1 MASPTWADQGSVLPD
16 PTGAVRRQRSHDS
29 PPGAKI
35 ATIEPTGGLYD
46 QDKTAYA
53 LPPRTM
59 ATSVTMVPSVFDGR
73 KARAGPTLAVPL
85 TKAAAHPA
93 PPRNT
98 APPPFF
104 AHGRE
109 KLLSVHLG
117 DQTTVFSTQVLQ
129 EYFVAATRIGLP
141 AELAQRH
148 VATDAQAN
156 IVQVTTELILA
167 AIDLHRLHRL
177 SFRDALIV
185 PFVQPAQVDA
195 TSCSART
202 GRTARPTK
210 ASGSRA
216 LSSAERG

>member
-1 MASPTWADQGSVLPD
+1 
-16 PTGAVRRQRSHDS
+16 
-29 PPGAKI
+29 
-35 ATIEPTGGLYD
+35 
-46 QDKTAYA
+46 
-53 LPPRTM
+53 M

-185 PFVQPAQVDA
+185 R
-195 TSCSART
+195 SARA
-202 GRTARPTK
+202 GGCSVVLSEDRTHGETYEGVRVESPFI
-210 ASGSRA
+210 R
-216 LSSAERG
+216 